1 MAEIDKSLT
10 EVTKS
15 VEIDGPEEQVELQEE
30 ITETLPNAGQ
40 TEITPTEDGGVEI
53 NFEPGAFNQAQSEN
67 HFDNLAELLPD
78 DILGPLGS
86 ELNQNYMDYK
96 ESRKE
101 WERTYIT
108 GLDLLGFKYEDRT
121 EPFSGA
127 AGATHPV
134 LAEAVTQFQ
143 AQAYKELLPADGPVR
158 TQIIGAPTPE
168 KEMQSTRVKDFMNYQ
183 LMDQMKEYEPE
194 FDQLLFYLPLAGS
207 AFKKVYYDQLL
218 GRAVSKFV
226 PAEDLIVPYSA
237 TSLEDATAVV
247 HLVKTKEND
256 LTKQMVS
263 GFYRN
268 VEIGQPGETESD
280 LERKERE
287 LEGITKTKDEDIYNI
302 LEFHV
307 DLDLEG
313 FEDRGPDGAETGIK
327 LPYIVT
333 IEEGSREILSIRRNY
348 EIADPKKQKIPYI
361 VTVDEGTRNIL
372 SIRRN
377 YEIGDPD
384 KNKIPYFTHF
394 KFLPGLGFYGFGLI
408 HMIGGLSRTATA
420 ALRQL
425 LDAGTLSNLPAGF
438 KMRGIRIRDD
448 AQSIQPGEFRDVDA
462 PGGNLRDSFMM
473 LPFKEPSQT
482 LLSLMGIVVQ
492 AGQRFASIA
501 DMQVGDGN
509 QQAAVGTTVAL
520 LERGSR
526 TMSAIHKRIYS
537 ALKQEFKLMARVFK
551 LYLPQEYPYDVVGG
565 QRMIKQ
571 TDFDDRVDILPV
583 ADPNIFSQTQRISM
597 AQTELQLAT
606 SNPQMHNMYNAYR
619 NMYEALGVKN
629 IDSILVKPMAPM
641 PKDPALEHIDALA
654 GKPFQAFP
662 GQDHRAHIT
671 SHLNFMATNIARNNP
686 MVMASL
692 EKNIFE
698 HISLMAQEQIELE
711 FMQELPQLQQ
721 MQMMA
726 QQNPQMQQQVID
738 MQQKI
743 EARKAQLIAE
753 MMEEFMNEEKKITSQ
768 FDNDPIAK
776 LRSRELD
783 LRAQEN
789 ARKEREGKERMDLD
803 KMRAMMNQ
811 ANVDEK
817 LDQNEELAKL
827 RANTSIE
834 KTILGKT
841 LPNADQM
848 IPSVKIMR
856 SGNE

>member
-1 MAEIDKSLT
+1 MADDNMDKALPNEPRKQIT
-10 EVTKS
+10 LP
-15 VEIDGPEEQVELQEE
+15 GQEE
-30 ITETLPNAGQ
+30 IQETLVEEVQEELQKPEGVET
-40 TEITPTEDGGVEI
+40 TELEDGSVEI
-53 NFEPGAFNQAQSEN
+53 NFDPNAVSPEGGQDHYS
-67 HFDNLAELLPD
+67 NLAEFLPD
-78 DILGPLGS
+78 DVLGELGS
-86 ELNQNYMDYK
+86 DLNQKYMDYSM
-96 ESRKE
+96 SRKD
-101 WERTYIT
+101 WEKTYT
-108 GLDLLGFKYEDRT
+108 QGLDLLGFKYDNRT
-121 EPFSGA
+121 EPFQGA
-127 AGATHPV
+127 SGATHPV

-143 AQAYKELLPADGPVR
+143 ALAYKELLPADGPVR
-158 TQIIGAPTPE
+158 TQILGLQTPE
-168 KEMQSTRVKDFMNYQ
+168 KVQQASRVKDFMNYQ
-183 LMDQMKEYEPE
+183 IMDQMKEYEPE
-194 FDQLLFYLPLAGS
+194 FDSMLFHLPLAGS
-207 AFKKVYYDQLL
+207 TFKKVYFDEVE

-226 PAEDLIVPYSA
+226 PADDLIVPYTA
-237 TSLEDATAVV
+237 TSLDDAEAII
-247 HLVKTKEND
+247 HKVKISENE
-256 LTKQMVS
+256 LRKQQVA
-263 GFYRN
+263 GFYKD
-268 VEIGQPGETESD
+268 IDLASPQDKESD
-280 LERKERE
+280 VEKKERE
-287 LEGITKTKDEDIYNI
+287 LEGVTKSRNEDLYTL
-302 LEFHV
+302 LECHV
-307 DLDLEG
+307 NLDLEG
-313 FEDRGPDGAETGIK
+313 FEDVNPQTGEPSGIK

-333 IEEGSREILSIRRNY
+333 LEEGSREILSIRRNY
-348 EIADPKKQKIPYI
+348 EVGDPKK
-361 VTVDEGTRNIL
+361 
-372 SIRRN
+372 
-377 YEIGDPD
+377 
-384 KNKIPYFTHF
+384 NKVQYFVHF

-482 LLSLMGIVVQ
+482 LLALMGVVVQ

-537 ALKQEFKLMARVFK
+537 ALKNEFKLMARVFK

-571 TDFDDRVDILPV
+571 SDFDDRVDILPV
-583 ADPNIFSQTQRISM
+583 ADPNIFSQTQRISL
-597 AQTELQLAT
+597 AQTELQLAQ
-606 SNPQMHNMYNAYR
+606 SNPQMHNMYQTYR

-629 IDSILVKPMAPM
+629 IDSILIKPTQPT
-641 PKDPALEHIDALA
+641 PKDPALEHIDAL
-654 GKPFQAFP
+654 GGRQFQAFP

-711 FMQELPQLQQ
+711 FRDELVQLQQ
-721 MQMMA
+721 MQMLA
-726 QQNPQMQQQVID
+726 QQNPQLQQQ
-738 MQQKI
+738 MMMLQQKI
-743 EARKAQLIAE
+743 EGRKAVLIAE

-783 LRAQEN
+783 LRAMEN
-789 ARKEREGKERMDLD
+789 DRKEREGRERMDLD
-803 KMRAMMNQ
+803 KMKAMMNQ
-811 ANVDEK
+811 QNQDEK
-817 LDQNEELAKL
+817 LEQNEELANL
-827 RANTSIE
+827 RADTSIE
-834 KTILGKT
+834 KTILSKT

-848 IPSVKIMR
+848 MPKVDIIRK
-856 SGNE
+856 GN